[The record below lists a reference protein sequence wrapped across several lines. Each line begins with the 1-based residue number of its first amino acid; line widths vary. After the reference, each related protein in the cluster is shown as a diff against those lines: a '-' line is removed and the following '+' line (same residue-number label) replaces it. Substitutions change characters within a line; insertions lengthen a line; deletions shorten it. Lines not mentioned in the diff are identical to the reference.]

1 MDKTSLVDE
10 DIEVGRRFVAALE
23 QAGLPVAAAMWF
35 KRPTYDTW
43 TLGIASPNVQV
54 YGPLSVVRLASAVL
68 ENGFSD
74 RIGRDDLFYFNTS
87 KQALD
92 DLASL
97 PKTLTEGVREIWS
110 FRLNHVDIDKAFF
123 FHLALDRRASDAAP
137 IPPDQKKKSAPRKR
151 VA

>member
-23 QAGLPVAAAMWF
+23 EAGLPVAAAMWF
-35 KRPTYDTW
+35 KRSSYDTW
-43 TLGIASPNVQV
+43 MLGIASPNVQV
-54 YGPLSVVRLASAVL
+54 YGPLSVLRFAEAVRQ
-68 ENGFSD
+68 NGFAD
-74 RIGRDDLFYFNTS
+74 RINRDNLFYFNTS

-110 FRLNHVDIDKAFF
+110 FRLNHVDIDKALF
-123 FHLALDRRASDAAP
+123 FHLALDRRPSDVAP
-137 IPPDQKKKSAPRKR
+137 RPPGLKKKSLPRKR